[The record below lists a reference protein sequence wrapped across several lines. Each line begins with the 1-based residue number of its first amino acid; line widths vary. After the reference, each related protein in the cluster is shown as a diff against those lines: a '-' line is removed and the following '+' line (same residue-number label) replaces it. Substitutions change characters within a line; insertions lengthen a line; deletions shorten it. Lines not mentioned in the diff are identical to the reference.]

1 MVIQNI
7 FFLMGLGFVSSFI
20 GTLPLSTLNLN
31 ILKLAL
37 DNRHQS
43 ALSFTY
49 SASIVE
55 FIQVYT
61 TLLLMDSLTSVTHLK
76 THLSLVS
83 IPILLYLGYQSY
95 NTAIHDIAKKE
106 KQMFEKDSFRQGLLL
121 SCSNVMVYPF
131 WLLWGQ
137 LFVNN
142 GWLKT
147 DFTSLSIFCMGAGI
161 GTFLAFLIFVFIGR
175 VLKEHL
181 YHLQFLINRLIALT
195 FFGFAVVQAYN
206 ILKN

>member
-20 GTLPLSTLNLN
+20 GTLPLSTLNLS

-37 DNRHQS
+37 ANRHQS

-49 SASIVE
+49 SASIVD
-55 FIQVYT
+55 FIQVYI
-61 TLLLMDSLTSVTHLK
+61 TLLLMDSLTSISHLK
-76 THLSLVS
+76 TNLSLIS

-95 NTAIHDIAKKE
+95 NTAIYKIAETEKE
-106 KQMFEKDSFRQGLLL
+106 KIEKDSFRQGLLL
-121 SCSNVMVYPF
+121 GCSNVMVYPF

-147 DFTSLSIFCMGAGI
+147 DFISLSIFCMGAGM
-161 GTFLAFLIFVFIGR
+161 GTFLAFLIFVFMGKI
-175 VLKEHL
+175 LKEHL
-181 YHLQFLINRLIALT
+181 YHLQFLINRFIGLT
-195 FFGFAVVQAYN
+195 FWVLALLQAYS
-206 ILKN
+206 IFKN